1 MTTQT
6 PVRRSLTVPGRPEQA
21 AAARQFAAR
30 ALGPRHPHAET
41 AVLLVSELVTNSL
54 RHSASSDDGGTITI
68 TVITSPGE
76 LVRVEVT
83 DDGAATVPMV
93 QPACGEDEAG
103 RGMQLVSALAS
114 AWNCR
119 REGSRTTTWFELAPR
134 PQRAGGRVGVAGLS
148 GAPPPGT
155 AGSAWP
161 PPGRP
166 AQAEVLR
173 GQEPPVTWPE
183 VAPRATPATS
193 PAPPGAAVPATPAL
207 PRRISDA
214 LPAAGPGSNVQPA
227 AGPDML
233 RRVLDGLNRL

>member
-54 RHSASSDDGGTITI
+54 RHSASSGDGGTITI
-68 TVITSPGE
+68 TVITGPGE

-93 QPACGEDEAG
+93 QPACGEDEGG

-134 PQRAGGRVGVAGLS
+134 PQRAGGRVGVAGLNGGLS
-148 GAPPPGT
+148 LASAGAPG
-155 AGSAWP
+155 ASG
-161 PPGRP
+161 
-166 AQAEVLR
+166 
-173 GQEPPVTWPE
+173 
-183 VAPRATPATS
+183 
-193 PAPPGAAVPATPAL
+193 GAAPAG
-207 PRRISDA
+207 
-214 LPAAGPGSNVQPA
+214 AAGDLA
-227 AGPDML
+227 
-233 RRVLDGLNRL
+233 